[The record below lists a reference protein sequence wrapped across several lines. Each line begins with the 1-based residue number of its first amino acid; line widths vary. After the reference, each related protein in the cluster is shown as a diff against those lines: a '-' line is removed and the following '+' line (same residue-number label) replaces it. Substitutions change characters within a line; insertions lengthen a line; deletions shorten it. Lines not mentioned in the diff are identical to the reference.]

1 MNSKL
6 YLFAAAALM
15 LAMTYGFGILTGKAY
30 CERAHDR
37 AQTELLKADA
47 KKSIELEKAHEKRKE
62 TTERSVQV
70 IKQTVDDCVGRRVP
84 DRILDELRPPGGPAR
99 PTPAARLREAS
110 AGG

>member
-1 MNSKL
+1 MTSKI

-47 KKSIELEKAHEKRKE
+47 RKSIELEKAHEKRKA

-70 IKQTVDDCVGRRVP
+70 IQQTVDDCVGRRVP
-84 DRILDELRPPGGPAR
+84 DRILDELRAPGGPAR
-99 PTPAARLREAS
+99 PTSDPRLREAG

>member
-1 MNSKL
+1 MSNKF
-6 YLFAAAALM
+6 YLLAAAALM
-15 LAMTYGFGILTGKAY
+15 LAMTYGFGILTGKVY

-37 AQTELLKADA
+37 AQTELLKTDT

-62 TTERSVQV
+62 TTERSVQI
-70 IKQTVDDCVGRRVP
+70 IKQTVDDCVGRSVP
-84 DRILDELRPPGGPAR
+84 ERILNELRPSGGPAR